1 MQPMLIQPMMLA
13 MAILMATS
21 LAVSAQTT
29 TPSPSPPP
37 GPTNPTPNPQ
47 AQPGATI
54 VINPTQDECQRG
66 WNASMR
72 WTQDQFREFC
82 AKLGASK

>member
-1 MQPMLIQPMMLA
+1 MQPMLIQPLFVA
-13 MAILMATS
+13 MSILMVSA
-21 LAVSAQTT
+21 LAASAQTT
-29 TPSPSPPP
+29 TPSPSPAP
-37 GPTNPTPNPQ
+37 GPTNPAPNPQ
-47 AQPGATI
+47 SQPGATI
-54 VINPTQDECQRG
+54 VINPTQDECHAG

>member
-1 MQPMLIQPMMLA
+1 MYWITIAMTLMLA
-13 MAILMATS
+13 AT
-21 LAVSAQTT
+21 VSAKAQGQSP
-29 TPSPSPPP
+29 TPSPAP
-37 GPTNPTPNPQ
+37 GPTNPVPPNPQ

-66 WNASMR
+66 WSPSTR

-82 AKLGASK
+82 TKMGASK